1 MFDAVAAPILFSRE
15 DFQIANTVGQVK
27 DWGRSNGYN
36 LHISIHKEQKK
47 FEHGGLLAC
56 RGVIKHSNLLSRRLG
71 LISCLR
77 CLQHLLPAQPFVVWG
92 EIPTYN
98 TEHGNRTEDYTS
110 LVL

>member
-1 MFDAVAAPILFSRE
+1 VFDAVAAPILFSRE

-56 RGVIKHSNLLSRRLG
+56 RGVIKHSNLLSSPRAD
-71 LISCLR
+71 
-77 CLQHLLPAQPFVVWG
+77 QLPAQPFVVWG